1 MMKIINQFF
10 MFISFVF
17 ITSMRHTV
25 PTLGIC
31 INWSSTDQT
40 LLCTRNEV
48 FHLLK
53 KSLMENFIFC
63 AVFSPVGTT
72 VGSYFSAPQH
82 SLAVAPKY
90 W

>member
-1 MMKIINQFF
+1 
-10 MFISFVF
+10 
-17 ITSMRHTV
+17 
-25 PTLGIC
+25 
-31 INWSSTDQT
+31 
-40 LLCTRNEV
+40 
-48 FHLLK
+48 
-53 KSLMENFIFC
+53 MENLIFC